1 MSNGDWINKYRV
13 FPRLFAVFYL
23 YVMWVVIEWAM
34 TLAEMSNAQAA
45 MVASVVTAAAAFFK
59 FYVETGKSNAEN
71 P

>member
-23 YVMWVVIEWAM
+23 YVMWIVVDWAM
-34 TLAEMSNAQAA
+34 GLADMSNAQAA

-59 FYVETGKSNAEN
+59 FYVETGKGDAKV